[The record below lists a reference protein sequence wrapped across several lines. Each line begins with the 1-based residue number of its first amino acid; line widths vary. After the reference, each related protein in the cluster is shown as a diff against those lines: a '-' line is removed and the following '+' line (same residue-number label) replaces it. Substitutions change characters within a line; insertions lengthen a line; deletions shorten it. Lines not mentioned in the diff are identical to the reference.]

1 MDMLKKSLNGEV
13 NPSVAKSYADHFEQ
27 SLQSLSFMKKLQPIN
42 EDCLLDRKIYLPPNR
57 DHKKTL
63 ILDLDETLVHC
74 NENSDL
80 RCDQTIQIK
89 FTNQEIIEVIFR
101 KPPPLK
107 IKNRQGSISDHGWP
121 SSRRKCQKSMR

>member
-80 RCDQTIQIK
+80 PCDQTIQIK
-89 FTNQEIIEVIFR
+89 FTSQEIIEVIFR
-101 KPPPLK
+101 KPPPP
-107 IKNRQGSISDHGWP
+107 KNL
-121 SSRRKCQKSMR
+121 